1 MHEEVRFS
9 TVDTVSTFSRNIL
22 MCGCVGCKHKMRKSV
37 FQPVPG
43 SPFISRPLKTVTY
56 SQLKKR
62 RENRDFV
69 LTNTTEDIS
78 IFLGIFFSVKYCKN
92 SA

>member
-43 SPFISRPLKTVTY
+43 SPFISRPP
-56 SQLKKR
+56 Q
-62 RENRDFV
+62 NGDV
-69 LTNTTEDIS
+69 LTTEKEA
-78 IFLGIFFSVKYCKN
+78 GKP
-92 SA
+92 